1 METTNRQESDRV
13 IGKLKVAI
21 RLLGHTNREIERR
34 LGYTP
39 SYLTRL
45 FSGQIELRFE
55 HVVDIARAM
64 GLTADEFFAF
74 AYPPR
79 REQPSEAFQQ
89 LNALLDELRP
99 APPPARTLSRTRLG
113 IPRSPLKVGR
123 SVGLQGNKSAD
134 RQGDPGDLP
143 EAGGGE
149 GDQRGN
155 RQDERRALEKTEAL
169 THHRASGSEGAEV
182 SSLGPPSP

>member
-1 METTNRQESDRV
+1 MESTNRQESDRI

-79 REQPSEAFQQ
+79 RDEPSEAFQQ

-99 APPPARTLSRTRLG
+99 APPPPRTLSPTEQLNAQMA
-113 IPRSPLKVGR
+113 SKEM
-123 SVGLQGNKSAD
+123 GLLIAKHFQEYLQKQAEAEAAGKE
-134 RQGDPGDLP
+134 PGKTT
-143 EAGGGE
+143 GG
-149 GDQRGN
+149 
-155 RQDERRALEKTEAL
+155 T
-169 THHRASGSEGAEV
+169 SE
-182 SSLGPPSP
+182 SRKP

>member
-1 METTNRQESDRV
+1 MENTNRQESDRI

-34 LGYTP
+34 LSYTP

-55 HVVDIARAM
+55 HVVDIARAL

-79 REQPSEAFQQ
+79 GGEPSEAFQQ
-89 LNALLDELRP
+89 LNGLLDELRP
-99 APPPARTLSRTRLG
+99 APPPARTLSPTEQLNAQLAFREISLRIAKEAQEIFQKLEEAKAAGEETGKTRG
-113 IPRSPLKVGR
+113 GTS
-123 SVGLQGNKSAD
+123 
-134 RQGDPGDLP
+134 RQPKP
-143 EAGGGE
+143 
-149 GDQRGN
+149 
-155 RQDERRALEKTEAL
+155 
-169 THHRASGSEGAEV
+169 
-182 SSLGPPSP
+182 

>member
-1 METTNRQESDRV
+1 MESTAKKEADRI

-21 RLLGHTNREIERR
+21 RLLGFTNREIERR

-55 HVVDIARAM
+55 HIVDIAQAM

-79 REQPSEAFQQ
+79 SDPPSETAGQ
-89 LNALLDELRP
+89 LEALLEELRP
-99 APPPARTLSRTRLG
+99 SPRPPKASEEKLIKKSR
-113 IPRSPLKVGR
+113 RSFR
-123 SVGLQGNKSAD
+123 S
-134 RQGDPGDLP
+134 
-143 EAGGGE
+143 
-149 GDQRGN
+149 
-155 RQDERRALEKTEAL
+155 
-169 THHRASGSEGAEV
+169 
-182 SSLGPPSP
+182 SSSIG

>member
-1 METTNRQESDRV
+1 MESTARQEADRV

-21 RLLGHTNREIERR
+21 RLLGYTNREIERR

-55 HVVDIARAM
+55 HIVDIARAM

-79 REQPSEAFQQ
+79 SDQPSEAFQQ
-89 LNALLDELRP
+89 LNDLLDELRP
-99 APPPARTLSRTRLG
+99 APPPSRT
-113 IPRSPLKVGR
+113 
-123 SVGLQGNKSAD
+123 
-134 RQGDPGDLP
+134 
-143 EAGGGE
+143 
-149 GDQRGN
+149 
-155 RQDERRALEKTEAL
+155 
-169 THHRASGSEGAEV
+169 
-182 SSLGPPSP
+182 PSPSGQLTSKEMSLLIARQLQEILHLNRLHETDAETSGEEPGKTKGRTSRSRKP

>member
-1 METTNRQESDRV
+1 MESTARQEADRV

-34 LGYTP
+34 LNYTP

-55 HVVDIARAM
+55 HIVDIARAM

-79 REQPSEAFQQ
+79 NDEPSEAFRQ

-99 APPPARTLSRTRLG
+99 APPSPRKPSISEQLTATLTSKEMNLLIAKQIQEILHREH
-113 IPRSPLKVGR
+113 
-123 SVGLQGNKSAD
+123 LQ
-134 RQGDPGDLP
+134 RFQ
-143 EAGGGE
+143 EA
-149 GDQRGN
+149 
-155 RQDERRALEKTEAL
+155 EA
-169 THHRASGSEGAEV
+169 RASGEEPGKTKGGTSR
-182 SSLGPPSP
+182 SRKP

>member
-1 METTNRQESDRV
+1 MESTTRQEAERI

-79 REQPSEAFQQ
+79 NDEPSEAFQQ
-89 LNALLDELRP
+89 LNNLLDELRP
-99 APPPARTLSRTRLG
+99 APPPPRTPSPRGMSMTSEELGMLLYNQMQQLNRL
-113 IPRSPLKVGR
+113 
-123 SVGLQGNKSAD
+123 Q
-134 RQGDPGDLP
+134 
-143 EAGGGE
+143 E
-149 GDQRGN
+149 
-155 RQDERRALEKTEAL
+155 EKRKAQ
-169 THHRASGSEGAEV
+169 ASGEKPGKTKGETARSRK
-182 SSLGPPSP
+182 P